1 MGYAMGQMSQIGSL
15 RTDLSGGLDRLFD
28 VEVRA
33 VSLTEPES
41 IEHKD
46 VDALQGPHRLVG
58 QRFGVCDI
66 AQGSHTKAVDVHA
79 SVGYSNR
86 GKGLPNQRDWRP
98 SVESLDPNAWL
109 RAALRRLEGIVEDV
123 LEVALQ
129 RVDVLRRNVGRHIA
143 SPHREG
149 SEIVD
154 TVDVVRVDV
163 RKPDGID
170 RGDPGR
176 EELQPK
182 LGRSVHQQP
191 ALLRFDESTVPSPA
205 ISRVGRRACGAIAPY
220 DRYPERRTC
229 AQEGQLHRIIPCTG
243 PTLLQAVESHV
254 VRRPGLV
261 EWEARSDRDRST
273 DLPDA
278 LGDNRLSAECGQ
290 RLV

>member
-15 RTDLSGGLDRLFD
+15 RADLSGGLDRLFD

-41 IEHKD
+41 VEYKN
-46 VDALQGPHRLVG
+46 VDTLQGLHRIDG
-58 QRFGVCDI
+58 QRFGICDV
-66 AQGSHTKAVDVHA
+66 AESSHTKAVDVHA
-79 SVGYSNR
+79 SVRHPHR
-86 GKGLPNQRDWRP
+86 GEILPDQRYWR
-98 SVESLDPNAWL
+98 SRVESFDPDSWL
-109 RAALRRLEGIVEDV
+109 RAALRRPECIVEDV

-129 RVDVLRRNVGRHIA
+129 RIDVLRRNVGRHIA

-163 RKPDGID
+163 REPDGID

-191 ALLRFDESTVPSPA
+191 TLLRFNESTVPSPA

-220 DRYPERRTC
+220 DGYPERRAS
-229 AQEGQLHRIIPCTG
+229 AQEGQLHRIIPCTD